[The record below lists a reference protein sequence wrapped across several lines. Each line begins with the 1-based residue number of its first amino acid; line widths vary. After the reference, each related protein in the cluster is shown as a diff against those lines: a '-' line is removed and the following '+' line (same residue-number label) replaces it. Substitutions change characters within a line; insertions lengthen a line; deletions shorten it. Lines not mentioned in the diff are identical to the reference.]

1 MLDQMTSALD
11 FQGKALVLRAE
22 RQRTIASNIANIDTP
37 GYKSRDFNFSQ
48 ALTQALSGGSG
59 SAAGTTLAQPSASA
73 TAGQIPLG
81 TLQSEFSSTLQY
93 AAQTQPAMDSNS
105 VDIDRERASF
115 ADNSIRYEAA
125 LRFINGDSRTILSA
139 IQGQ

>member
-1 MLDQMTSALD
+1 MLDSLTRALD

-37 GYKSRDFNFSQ
+37 GYKARDINFSQ
-48 ALTQALSGGSG
+48 AMTQAL
-59 SAAGTTLAQPSASA
+59 AGNSNGATLAQPSATPS
-73 TAGQIPLG
+73 AGQIPLG
-81 TLQSEFSSTLQY
+81 TLQSDFSSTLQY

-105 VDIDRERASF
+105 VDIDRERAAF

-125 LRFINGDSRTILSA
+125 VRFINGDSRTILSA

>member
-1 MLDQMTSALD
+1 MLDSLTRALD

-37 GYKSRDFNFSQ
+37 GYKSRDINFSQ
-48 ALTQALSGGSG
+48 AMTQAL
-59 SAAGTTLAQPSASA
+59 AGNGNSSSPTLAQPDAAPSS
-73 TAGQIPLG
+73 GQIPVG
-81 TLQSEFSSTLQY
+81 TLQSDFSSTLQY

-105 VDIDRERASF
+105 VDIDRERAAF

>member
-1 MLDQMTSALD
+1 MLDQLTSALD

-48 ALTQALSGGSG
+48 ALTQALSGSSSG
-59 SAAGTTLAQPSASA
+59 AGTTLAQPSASA